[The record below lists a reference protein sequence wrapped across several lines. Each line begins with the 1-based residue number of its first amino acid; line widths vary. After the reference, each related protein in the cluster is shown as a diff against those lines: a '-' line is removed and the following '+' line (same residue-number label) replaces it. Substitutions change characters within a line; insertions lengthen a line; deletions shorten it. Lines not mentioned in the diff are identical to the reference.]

1 MTAPDSS
8 VLIAGA
14 DPAHTFHGEAIEA
27 LVTVRDAGVLVAHTV
42 AEATA
47 VLTATA
53 YGHPPGRVR
62 EYLSQFLER
71 EAVGVGP
78 AGYPRAISDLTDA
91 GIVGGALY
99 DGLIA
104 LGARSA
110 GATLVSLDRRAAPT
124 YHRCGVAFRL
134 LND

>member
-14 DPAHTFHGEAIEA
+14 DPAHPFHAAA
-27 LVTVRDAGVLVAHTV
+27 LDALLAVRDEGVLVAHTV

-53 YGHPPGRVR
+53 YGYPPGRVE
-62 EYLSQFLER
+62 EYVAQFLER
-71 EAVGVGP
+71 APIGVAP
-78 AGYPRAISDLTDA
+78 ADYPRAMTELTDA

-104 LGARSA
+104 LSARSA
-110 GATLVSLDRRAAPT
+110 AATLVSLDRRAART
-124 YHRCGVAFRL
+124 YDVCGVMFRL